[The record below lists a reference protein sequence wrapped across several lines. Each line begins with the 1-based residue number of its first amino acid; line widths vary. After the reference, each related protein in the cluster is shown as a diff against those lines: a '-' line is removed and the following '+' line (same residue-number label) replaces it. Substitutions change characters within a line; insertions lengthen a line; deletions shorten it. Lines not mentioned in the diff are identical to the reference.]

1 MALHCLEAGLVP
13 PEISPGAA
21 HSMLRV
27 CRALDAVHAL
37 ARGSIRRL
45 RAGRFLAAL
54 TLVVPFVCVSAAS
67 TLSPCPPRS
76 ARRLASPTLRKLLTS
91 RLHVPVKLLT
101 ARAPRPAPSATI
113 QWKPSRAVRSRATCA
128 LLNVLLAALT
138 LHSCPTPHAFT
149 LTRCMP
155 HALG

>member
-1 MALHCLEAGLVP
+1 MFSAQQAPSCEPAGCDYDLKGALCSMALHCLEAGLVP

-67 TLSPCPPRS
+67 TLSPCHPRS
-76 ARRLASPTLRKLLTS
+76 ARRLASP
-91 RLHVPVKLLT
+91 PVRTRCKPF
-101 ARAPRPAPSATI
+101 AAHCKMMRAPL
-113 QWKPSRAVRSRATCA
+113 RSE
-128 LLNVLLAALT
+128 LLLI
-138 LHSCPTPHAFT
+138 HAFVAVLAT
-149 LTRCMP
+149 
-155 HALG
+155 GG